1 MAELA
6 SHHGW
11 HKYGMKKLCYSHPRF
26 HNASKLYEMF
36 VIEVVDPYHFLIV
49 TYSDNTET
57 FIKVKW
63 PHSTKVSQTNL

>member
-1 MAELA
+1 
-6 SHHGW
+6 
-11 HKYGMKKLCYSHPRF
+11 
-26 HNASKLYEMF
+26 MF
-36 VIEVVDPYHFLIV
+36 VIEVVDHYHFLIV